1 VINGGDGNDLI
12 NVSYGVDTITAGAGN
27 DVIDINAT
35 STAAVAQVTKS
46 KDLDYVT
53 GTDVTT
59 AWGTGDIISITVN
72 GFNYQSAK
80 FSSTDTTV
88 DTIDEVGAIFVTDFA
103 ASILAATSVTLTY
116 DSTDDKFVL
125 TGKSDGTAFTA
136 SLSTS
141 DVSATPDTVASVTAT
156 TGNTTGVA
164 ALTVNSTIADFAVG
178 DIINTEGIS
187 ALGTAGYYEGSGS
200 VTADTEYGLIVLTG
214 ASYASNALAEDAYT
228 TAGSTASTT
237 SVVVVYLN
245 SATGKAVA
253 FLDADIDT
261 DGTTADTATF
271 FTFDNITTL
280 TGLATVMSTDSFV
293 I

>member
-1 VINGGDGNDLI
+1 
-12 NVSYGVDTITAGAGN
+12 
-27 DVIDINAT
+27 
-35 STAAVAQVTKS
+35 
-46 KDLDYVT
+46 
-53 GTDVTT
+53 
-59 AWGTGDIISITVN
+59 
-72 GFNYQSAK
+72 
-80 FSSTDTTV
+80 
-88 DTIDEVGAIFVTDFA
+88 
-103 ASILAATSVTLTY
+103 
-116 DSTDDKFVL
+116 
-125 TGKSDGTAFTA
+125 
-136 SLSTS
+136 
-141 DVSATPDTVASVTAT
+141 
-156 TGNTTGVA
+156 
-164 ALTVNSTIADFAVG
+164 
-178 DIINTEGIS
+178 
-187 ALGTAGYYEGSGS
+187 LGTAGYYEGSGS